1 MSFTTKTITPHFKI
15 GKPWQSA
22 FQCEH
27 PNLSSIRPRHA
38 FFFCRGL
45 GLYLADVTDPFF
57 PPRTLPHK
65 RPTKTLNAW
74 FQNKRAS
81 DKKRKEKETEYL
93 HASLQSQPGQ
103 IGRHQSSAAAGQEL
117 SNGAAA
123 PTPPSSQTDSPYG
136 ISPRPLEDDIAGD
149 EAEHPV
155 YAGHHH
161 HHQHHNP
168 HNRNNLRSA
177 PPSVGTPDHP
187 RHLPEILPD
196 PSPATPNSIPLKRR
210 LRPSGT
216 QSQQLKDFFN
226 ENPHPTK
233 EERQELGESLGM

>member
-1 MSFTTKTITPHFKI
+1 M
-15 GKPWQSA
+15 
-22 FQCEH
+22 
-27 PNLSSIRPRHA
+27 
-38 FFFCRGL
+38 
-45 GLYLADVTDPFF
+45 TDPFL

>member
-1 MSFTTKTITPHFKI
+1 MSSRF
-15 GKPWQSA
+15 
-22 FQCEH
+22 
-27 PNLSSIRPRHA
+27 
-38 FFFCRGL
+38 
-45 GLYLADVTDPFF
+45 V
-57 PPRTLPHK
+57 PRTSSYK

-93 HASLQSQPGQ
+93 HASLQPQPGQ
-103 IGRHQSSAAAGQEL
+103 IGRHKSGVAAALEP
-117 SNGAAA
+117 SSGAAA
-123 PTPPSSQTDSPYG
+123 STPPSSQTDSPYG
-136 ISPRPLEDDIAGD
+136 VSPRPLEDDVVGD

-161 HHQHHNP
+161 HQHHNP
-168 HNRNNLRSA
+168 HNPHNRNHLRSA

-196 PSPATPNSIPLKRR
+196 PSPATPNSMPLKRR
-210 LRPSGT
+210 LRPNGP